1 MCKIMSGEV
10 LGWTLRVLM
19 NPDVLLTI
27 NGCWGGRVSFLFYLA
42 VWALRV
48 LVLTRVQ
55 GAALQGGDIEA
66 AGAKAVTLHLQPRI
80 REQ

>member
-27 NGCWGGRVSFLFYLA
+27 NGWLGREGQFSLLLSSVGLESACF
-42 VWALRV
+42 
-48 LVLTRVQ
+48 
-55 GAALQGGDIEA
+55 D
-66 AGAKAVTLHLQPRI
+66 
-80 REQ
+80 